1 MSCCETKKTTPTS
14 KEEFLK
20 QKANNFRE
28 FLLKQKPSDEVK
40 KFVETFDDSKIN
52 YTILTTLI
60 PIKQM
65 KTEEIMVDE
74 LMEKL
79 NISDTEKP
87 EVKAKILR
95 YFDMFVEV
103 YLT

>member
-1 MSCCETKKTTPTS
+1 MSCCEKKNTPTS
-14 KEEFLK
+14 KEDFLK
-20 QKANNFRE
+20 EKANNFRE
-28 FLLKQKPSDEVK
+28 YLLKQNPSDEVK
-40 KFVETFDDSKIN
+40 EFITTFDDAKIN

-79 NISDTEKP
+79 NISGTEKV
-87 EVKAKILR
+87 EVKKKILR

>member
-1 MSCCETKKTTPTS
+1 MSCCESKQIPTS
-14 KEEFLK
+14 KQDFLK
-20 QKANNFRE
+20 EKANNFRQ
-28 FLLKQKPSDEVK
+28 FLLKQKPTDEVK
-40 KFVETFDDSKIN
+40 EFITTFDDAKIN

-65 KTEEIMVDE
+65 KTEDIMVDE

>member
-1 MSCCETKKTTPTS
+1 
-14 KEEFLK
+14 LK
-20 QKANNFRE
+20 QKAHNFRE
-28 FLLKQKPSDEVK
+28 YLLKQNPSDEVK
-40 KFVETFDDSKIN
+40 KFLETFDESKIN
-52 YTILTTLI
+52 YTILTTLV

-65 KTEEIMVDE
+65 GTADIMVDD

-79 NISDTEKP
+79 NISEQTKP

-103 YLT
+103 FLT

>member
-1 MSCCETKKTTPTS
+1 MSCCETKKTPTN
-14 KEEFLK
+14 KEDFLK
-20 QKANNFRE
+20 EKANNFRA
-28 FLLKQKPSDEVK
+28 FLLKQNPSDDVK
-40 KFVETFDDSKIN
+40 EFVNNFDDAKIN
-52 YTILTTLI
+52 YTILTTLV

-65 KTEEIMVDE
+65 GTADIMVDD
-74 LMEKL
+74 LMAKL
-79 NISDTEKP
+79 NISDTEKS

>member
-1 MSCCETKKTTPTS
+1 MSCCETKPTPTS

-20 QKANNFRE
+20 QKAYNFRE
-28 FLLKQKPSDEVK
+28 YLLKQNPSDEVK
-40 KFVETFDDSKIN
+40 KFLETFDESKIN
-52 YTILTTLI
+52 YTILTTLV

-65 KTEEIMVDE
+65 GTADIMVDD
-74 LMEKL
+74 LMDKL
-79 NISDTEKP
+79 NISEQTKP

-103 YLT
+103 FLT